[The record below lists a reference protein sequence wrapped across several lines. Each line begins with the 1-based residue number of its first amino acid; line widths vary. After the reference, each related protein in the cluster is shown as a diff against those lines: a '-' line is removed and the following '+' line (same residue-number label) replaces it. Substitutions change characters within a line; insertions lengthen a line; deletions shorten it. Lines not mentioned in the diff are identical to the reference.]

1 MSELSDDSAVEI
13 PSKSQ
18 LKRDSQKMQILGQQ
32 LVDMPE
38 KNLQKFTLEESLLR
52 AIYEARRLKSREA
65 RRRQIQC
72 IGKLIRS
79 ADLDALEQ
87 TMDRLDHQSMT
98 YRQQFANIEHW
109 RQRIIDK
116 GAPAIEALIE
126 IYPNADRQQL
136 RNLRRQASRE
146 QQQNRPPVAS
156 RKLFKYLRELAD

>member
-18 LKRDSQKMQILGQQ
+18 LKRDSQKLQILGQQ

-87 TMDRLDHQSMT
+87 TMDRLNHQSKT
-98 YRQQFANIEHW
+98 YRQQFAKIENW